1 MVKDVIKRRS
11 VIIPLCLLVFLV
23 FYLIVGL
30 SMGPLMLESGLTN
43 ENFLPVV
50 FSIGGI
56 LLCVSLISDGVKED
70 APSEG
75 SGRQKQHFPKKQVV
89 LITDFFLF
97 VILYATSGII
107 SSSFVFVF
115 LFMLF
120 FDDQI
125 RHVVRKLIY
134 SALITACIYIL
145 YAVIF
150 GVHF

>member
-56 LLCVSLISDGVKED
+56 LLGVKED